1 MSSEWLAREP
11 VRRVQAALDAAGSAA
26 RVVPLDQTARTA
38 EDAARALHCPIGAIV
53 KSLVFR
59 AGATAVL
66 ALVAGDRRCDA
77 KALRTVLQLTS
88 EVERADADWVRTA
101 TGFSIGGV
109 APIGH
114 LTRPAVAMDSSLYRF
129 ATVYAAA
136 GHPHCVFGIAPAE
149 LQRIAGAVI
158 ADTISPLA
166 N

>member
-1 MSSEWLAREP
+1 MNPKLLAREP
-11 VRRVQAALDAAGSAA
+11 VQRVQTALKAAGSAA
-26 RVVPLDQTARTA
+26 QVMALSETARTA
-38 EDAARALHCPIGAIV
+38 EDAARALACPVGAIV

-59 AGATAVL
+59 AGAIPVL

-77 KALRTVLQLTS
+77 KALRAVLHLES
-88 EVERADADWVRTA
+88 EVERADADWVRA
-101 TGFSIGGV
+101 STGFSIGGV
-109 APIGH
+109 APVGH
-114 LTRPAVAMDSSLYRF
+114 RGPVVTAMDSSLFRF

-158 ADTISPLA
+158 AGTNSPLA